1 MTGILYGFYTTKPI
15 ELVFELLKAEAQN
28 INYHF
33 EYNHFQDE
41 KSLLFYKSQEM
52 LDYHLNNGYNL
63 DLEGEGCFCVEAK
76 RVNLHGIASL
86 FEFEGKSDFEPYDIN
101 LSFDNIFYYVLV
113 VPDIIENSDFC
124 LKIHD
129 MIKRVLAL
137 N

>member
-1 MTGILYGFYTTKPI
+1 M
-15 ELVFELLKAEAQN
+15 LKVEAQN

-33 EYNHFQDE
+33 EYNRFQK
-41 KSLLFYKSQEM
+41 KSGDVGPSLK
-52 LDYHLNNGYNL
+52 L
-63 DLEGEGCFCVEAK
+63 DLEGEGRFCVEAK

-86 FEFEGKSDFEPYDIN
+86 FEFEGKSDFELYDIN

-113 VPDIIENSDFC
+113 VPDPIENSDFC